1 MKTIGETFHY
11 FIYVMTKGKE
21 LTVFDK
27 NIIVTKIDNNFN
39 FLLNFDLD
47 EDYLLKIDEN
57 IF

>member
-1 MKTIGETFHY
+1 
-11 FIYVMTKGKE
+11 MTKGKE